1 MMNLLKFFF
10 ILLTFS
16 SIFLVN
22 ACIPLPDL
30 LSQIQEQLP
39 AEVREIQPAYTPQPL
54 PTIGEDDLQER
65 LVALYEYINPGV
77 VSIRTYTDFS
87 GEGQGSGFVFDTL
100 GHIVTNYHV
109 VEGADEI
116 EVAFSDGFRAMASL
130 VGRDLN
136 SDIAVL
142 KVEAPVNQFKPLPLG
157 DLSKVK
163 VGQTVVAIG
172 NPFGLSGTM
181 TIGIISS
188 MGRTLESM
196 QSAPGGGLFTAGDL
210 IQTDAAINPGNS
222 GGPLLNLNAEVIG
235 INRAIRTDEDASLY
249 SPVNS
254 GIGFAVPVNIV
265 RKVVPELIEY
275 GTYDYPYMGIES
287 YRGDFT
293 LKVLQALNV
302 PANTVGAYVMGV
314 NLGGPADQAGLQGGN
329 RQTYIENLIAGGD
342 WIIAIDDN
350 PISTFND
357 MLSYIVGNT
366 RPGDTVMLTIL
377 REGRQLNLPLT
388 LGRR

>member
-1 MMNLLKFFF
+1 MNLLKFFF

>member
-1 MMNLLKFFF
+1 MNSFKSLFISLVCSGLFLL
-10 ILLTFS
+10 
-16 SIFLVN
+16 N
-22 ACIPLPDL
+22 ACLPLPDL
-30 LSQIQEQLP
+30 LSQIQEQQP
-39 AEVREIQPAYTPQPL
+39 AEVREVQPAYTPQPL
-54 PTIGEDDLQER
+54 PTIGENDLQER

-77 VSIRTYTDFS
+77 VSIHTYINL
-87 GEGQGSGFVFDTL
+87 GGGGQGSGFVYDTL

-109 VEGADEI
+109 VEDAEEI

-142 KVEAPVNQFKPLPLG
+142 KVKAAVNQFKPLPLG
-157 DLSKVK
+157 DLNSVK

-181 TIGIISS
+181 TVGIISS
-188 MGRTLESM
+188 LGRTLESM
-196 QSAPGGGLFTAGDL
+196 QSAPGGGLFTSGDL

-222 GGPLLNLNAEVIG
+222 GGPLLNLNGEVIG

-254 GIGFAVPVNIV
+254 GIGFAVPVDIV
-265 RKVVPELIEY
+265 RKVVPELIKY

-293 LKVLQALNV
+293 LKVLDALNM

-314 NLGGPADQAGLQGGN
+314 NLGGPADQAGLQGGD
-329 RQTYIENLIAGGD
+329 RQTNIENLIAGGD
-342 WIIAIDDN
+342 WIIAIDDS

-377 REGRQLNLPLT
+377 REGRQLELPLT
-388 LGRR
+388 LGKR